1 MISEYFIRERL
12 DNLYDKLGVVW
23 NELQLMGEAGLFDD
37 LECKDLKEEYSIL
50 LEKIDL
56 LHWVLG
62 DEQNQIDI

>member
-12 DNLYDKLGVVW
+12 DKLYDKLGEIW
-23 NELQLMGEAGLFDD
+23 NELQIIGEAGLFTSDC
-37 LECKDLKEEYSIL
+37 EDLKEEYYIL

-62 DEQNQIDI
+62 DKQNQINI